1 MRKLWKNR
9 PLLIGVLAVVL
20 FFVLA
25 GLTMGSRTEGDGWD
39 LFASAVMPV
48 QSFVRGITED
58 VTAFFVRVFNP
69 SALEEEN
76 AALREMLTEY
86 QIRNALL
93 EETQRENARLTSL
106 MDFADSNTGMY
117 YVTAKVIAKSSN
129 PYIDTLTLNVGTRS
143 GVAEQMAVVVADGV
157 VGRVTEVGATWCKVR
172 TLLNDD
178 MRLSVMV
185 ERTRDEGMLGGL
197 IQKDGVT
204 EGLQLYYLP
213 ANASLEAG
221 DRILTSG
228 LGGVFPRG
236 LYVGRVLYLP
246 GESAAFD
253 ACVETE
259 VDFSHLEEVL
269 VILGMDGVTDG

>member
-1 MRKLWKNR
+1 MRKLWRNR
-9 PLLIGVLAVVL
+9 PLLIGILAVVL

-25 GLTMGSRTEGDGWD
+25 GLTMGSRTEEDGWD

-48 QSFVRGITED
+48 QNFARGITED

-69 SALEEEN
+69 SVLE
-76 AALREMLTEY
+76 
-86 QIRNALL
+86 
-93 EETQRENARLTSL
+93 EETQRENARLTEL

-129 PYIDTLTLNVGTRS
+129 PYVGTLTLNVGTRS
-143 GVAEQMAVVVADGV
+143 GVAEKMAVVVANGV

-172 TLLNDD
+172 TLQNDD

-197 IQKDGVT
+197 IQNDGVT
-204 EGLQLYYLP
+204 DGLQLYYLP